1 MSEPLDTT
9 PAKPFPAQSV
19 PGKAIPVKGLTEAEA
34 RQRLAQYG
42 SNAIPEQKTN
52 PLKAYL
58 LKYWSPVA
66 WMLEAVV
73 VLELVLRHWTEAFVI
88 ALLLVFNGTLAFI
101 NEQRAQTAL
110 ALLRQQLQINARV
123 QRDGVW
129 RTVPAA
135 EVVPGDW
142 VHVRAGDITPA
153 DLQVLDG
160 HISLDQSALTGE
172 SLPVSVAVGA
182 TAYASCTVRQGEATG
197 CVTATGAKTAFGRT
211 AELVQTASAPSHMQ
225 QIILRIVRY
234 LVIFDAFLSVIVLG
248 YAFMTGMPLLDTIS
262 FVLILLVAS
271 VPVALPATYALAT
284 AMAAQELS
292 QRGVLVTRLAAV
304 EDAAAMTTLV
314 SDKTGTLT
322 QNQLS
327 LSKVEPAPGVAV
339 ATVLQAAALASDAAT
354 QDPIDLAILAA
365 LSDNP
370 AAQKLS
376 DPSLKPTSFA
386 PFDPATRRSEGSYS
400 RANTPLRFIK
410 GASNVMVDVGA
421 VPPADW
427 LAETEAKLAADGA
440 RVLAVAADEGNGM
453 KFLGLIALADPAR
466 PDAAAL
472 ITSLRDLGVRVRMAT
487 GDAVETA
494 RAISRELGMGE
505 KICDRSVIEGLPQTS
520 TPGGAYGATNRV
532 AYRGYKASEHSVA
545 DKAQANAAMALGKIA
560 ITDCDGFARVLPEDK
575 YRLVTALQK
584 QGEIGGMTGD
594 GVNDAPAL
602 KQAELGVAVS
612 SATDVAKAAAG
623 VVLTQPGLAGVLDV
637 VRTGRE
643 VHRRMLTYTL
653 NKVVKVLEIVVFLT
667 IGVLM
672 THDFVISPALM
683 VLLMFTNDFVT
694 MSIASDRVQPSRLPQ
709 HWQVKKLM
717 MAAAVLG
724 IASLAF
730 SFSVYSYVR
739 LHLDLSPAQ
748 LQTFLF
754 LILVLTNQ
762 ASVYALRTDGPLWQ
776 VLPGRLLAMASI
788 GDILIVSLLA
798 TMGWLM
804 VAIPFSLVLTV
815 IGLCVLFVLAL
826 NLIKQWVFPRFGLA
840 ATV

>member
-9 PAKPFPAQSV
+9 PAKPSPAQSV
-19 PGKAIPVKGLTEAEA
+19 PEKDIPVRGLTEAEA
-34 RQRLAQYG
+34 QQRLAQYG
-42 SNAIPEQKTN
+42 SNAIPEQKIN

-129 RTVPAA
+129 RVVPAA

-197 CVTATGAKTAFGRT
+197 FVTATGAKTAFGRT
-211 AELVQTASAPSHMQ
+211 AELVQSASAPSHMQ

-234 LVIFDAFLSVIVLG
+234 LVIFDAFLSAIVLG
-248 YAFMTGMPLLDTIS
+248 YALMTGMPLLDTLS

-284 AMAAQELS
+284 AMAAQKLS
-292 QRGVLVTRLAAV
+292 KCGVLVTRLAAV

-322 QNQLS
+322 QNKLS
-327 LSKVEPAPGVAV
+327 LSKVEPAPGVAA

-365 LSDNP
+365 LSANP
-370 AAQKLS
+370 EAQKLS

-400 RANTPLRFIK
+400 RANATLRFIK

-453 KFLGLIALADPAR
+453 KFLGLVALADPAR
-466 PDAAAL
+466 SDAAAL

-505 KICDRSVIEGLPQTS
+505 KICDRSVIEGLPQTP
-520 TPGGAYGATNRV
+520 TQGAYGATNRV
-532 AYRGYKASEHSVA
+532 ANTGQASGHSVA
-545 DKAQANAAMALGKIA
+545 DKAQANTTMALGKIA

-575 YRLVTALQK
+575 YHLITALQK

-637 VRTGRE
+637 VRIGRE

-653 NKVVKVLEIVVFLT
+653 NKIVKVLEIVVFLT

-672 THDFVISPALM
+672 THDFVISPALI
-683 VLLMFTNDFVT
+683 VLLMFTNDFVA

-717 MAAAVLG
+717 MAAAALG

-730 SFSVYSYVR
+730 SFSLYSYVR
-739 LHLDLSPAQ
+739 LHLDLSPTQ

-754 LILVLTNQ
+754 LILVFTNQ
-762 ASVYALRTDGPLWQ
+762 AGVYALRTDGPLWQ
-776 VLPGRLLAMASI
+776 VMPGRLLAMASI

-815 IGLCVLFVLAL
+815 MGLCVVFVLAL